1 MDKARALQKSLPYP
15 PRWVVIAVP
24 PLSFAA
30 LIFVFAA
37 YDTRSIP
44 AYPIYGMSAYSLAI
58 WLAAIPGLTSR
69 IKSAI
74 MKNRLVWEISAK
86 VLNFISAMMSI
97 LGLQTAMIAQ
107 FSGNDE
113 HFRRVMNTVTGSA
126 VYTIVIAIAVYM
138 LIRSK
143 NSRKQVEAVE

>member
-1 MDKARALQKSLPYP
+1 
-15 PRWVVIAVP
+15 
-24 PLSFAA
+24 
-30 LIFVFAA
+30 
-37 YDTRSIP
+37 
-44 AYPIYGMSAYSLAI
+44 
-58 WLAAIPGLTSR
+58 
-69 IKSAI
+69 
-74 MKNRLVWEISAK
+74 MKNRLVREISAK